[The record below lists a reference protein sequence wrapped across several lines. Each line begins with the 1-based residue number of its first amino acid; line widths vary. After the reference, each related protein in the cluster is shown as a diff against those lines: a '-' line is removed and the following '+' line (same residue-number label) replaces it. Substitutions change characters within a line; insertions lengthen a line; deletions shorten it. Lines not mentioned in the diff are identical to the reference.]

1 MPFSSPF
8 QTNEAKLLHGL
19 AKGDVRAFEE
29 IFKTHWKPLFAT
41 AFSKLRDRAEAEEIV
56 QSIFSALWEQ
66 REKIEIENLSAYLQR
81 AVKNRILN
89 SIRSKVTER
98 KYWDYYRN
106 FIPSVQNS
114 TENTVVFDDL
124 QEGLE
129 AAVSHLPEKSRRV
142 FQLSRFEGRTNHE
155 IAKLLKISEKSI
167 EYHLTKSLRELKIH
181 MKDYIAIL
189 VMLAFF
195 GRF

>member
-8 QTNEAKLLHGL
+8 QTNEEKLLQGL
-19 AKGDVRAFEE
+19 ARGDVHAFEE
-29 IFKTHWKPLFAT
+29 IFEAYWKPLLSA
-41 AFSKLRDRAEAEEIV
+41 AFSKLQDRAEAEEVV
-56 QSIFSALWEQ
+56 QNIFSSLWEQ
-66 REKIEIENLSAYLQR
+66 REKIEIENLSAYLHR

-89 SIRSKVTER
+89 SIRAKVTEK

-114 TENTVVFDDL
+114 TENAVVFDDL

-167 EYHLTKSLRELKIH
+167 EYHLTKSLRELRIH
-181 MKDYIAIL
+181 MKDYITIL
-189 VMLAFF
+189 VVCALF
-195 GRF
+195 

>member
-1 MPFSSPF
+1 MPFLNPF
-8 QTNEAKLLHGL
+8 QTDEIKLLERL
-19 AKGDVRAFEE
+19 ASGNVQAFEE
-29 IFKTHWKPLFAT
+29 IFRSYWKPLYNT
-41 AFSKLRDRAEAEEIV
+41 AYNKLRDRAESEEIV
-56 QSIFSALWEQ
+56 QSIFSSLWEQ
-66 REKIEIENLSAYLQR
+66 REKLEIENLNAYLHR

-89 SIRSKVTER
+89 SIRSKITEK
-98 KYWDYYRN
+98 KYWDYYQN

-167 EYHLTKSLRELKIH
+167 EYHLTKSLREIRIH
-181 MKDYIAIL
+181 MKDYIAAVL
-189 VMLAFF
+189 LPFLF
-195 GRF
+195 

>member
-1 MPFSSPF
+1 MLSLSP
-8 QTNEAKLLHGL
+8 NHSDEIKLLQGL
-19 AKGDVRAFEE
+19 ANGDVQSFER
-29 IFKTHWKPLFAT
+29 IFKQYWKPLYLT
-41 AFSKLRDRAEAEEIV
+41 AFNKIHDRDEAEEIV
-56 QSIFSALWEQ
+56 QSIFSSLWEQ
-66 REKIEIENLSAYLQR
+66 REKLEIENLNAYLHR

-89 SIRSKVTER
+89 SIRAKITEK
-98 KYWDYYRN
+98 KYWDYYHN

-167 EYHLTKSLRELKIH
+167 EYHLTKSLRELRIH
-181 MKDYIAIL
+181 MKDYITFLVIL
-189 VMLAFF
+189 FLF
-195 GRF
+195 

>member
-8 QTNEAKLLHGL
+8 QTNEVKLLQGL
-19 AKGDVRAFEE
+19 AQSDVHAFEE
-29 IFKTHWKPLFAT
+29 IFKTYWKPLFST
-41 AFSKLRDRAEAEEIV
+41 AYSKLQDRSEAEEIV
-56 QSIFSALWEQ
+56 QHIFSSLWEQ
-66 REKIEIENLSAYLQR
+66 REKVEIENLSAYLHR

-89 SIRSKVTER
+89 LIRAKVTEK
-98 KYWDYYRN
+98 KYWEYYRN

-129 AAVSHLPEKSRRV
+129 AAVNHLPEKSRRV

-167 EYHLTKSLRELKIH
+167 EYHLTKSLRELRIH
-181 MKDYIAIL
+181 MKDYITIL
-189 VMLAFF
+189 VACVLF
-195 GRF
+195 

>member
-1 MPFSSPF
+1 MPFLSPI
-8 QTNEAKLLHGL
+8 QTNEIKLLQGL
-19 AKGDVRAFEE
+19 AQGDVNAFEE
-29 IFKTHWKPLFAT
+29 IFNTYWKPLFST
-41 AFSKLRDRAEAEEIV
+41 AFSKLQDRAEAEEIV

-66 REKIEIENLSAYLQR
+66 REKLEIENLSAYLHG

-89 SIRSKVTER
+89 SIRAKVTEK
-98 KYWDYYRN
+98 KYWEYYKR

-167 EYHLTKSLRELKIH
+167 EYHLTKSLRELRIH
-181 MKDYIAIL
+181 MKDYITVMIACIL
-189 VMLAFF
+189 L
-195 GRF
+195 